1 MTLAYLAYDASQT
14 NRHCTEYSRKL
25 DTGWPRRSGGRVH
38 GWTCIYPM
46 LRLGSRRER
55 MGPL

>member
-14 NRHCTEYSRKL
+14 NGNCHDDSRKL
-25 DTGWPRRSGGRVH
+25 DTGWSRRPGGRVH
-38 GWTCIYPM
+38 GWTCFYPM